1 MKQKIIPI
9 TRKAPK
15 GEAFHAPLE
24 ALSRIKD
31 YRRGAILKTLDVIP
45 NIKKAGEYQAGDGS
59 VHHVMVVDETQP
71 IPENYKLP
79 NWFVDMIND
88 IRAYPGDGMNRRPF
102 AFSEMVYKHAKE
114 LGYTG
119 DELENFHKGFAETS
133 FIEDYLRLIVTCDK
147 ADIILPDFKY
157 EDYGI
162 NEHGKIVFTNI
173 DDMFVK
179 NPELP
184 VLPRNDITDYVLGLN
199 IPEKIEIFSDLDA
212 SLKEI
217 GKENPDLEVLLR
229 NNVSDINHELGT
241 MTCIIPGDEKKVV
254 QVSNMRSKSSFNG
267 DERGPVRSDP
277 YIMNVLSNIMPD
289 QTPDQYANGQIN
301 GVGISIME
309 ATRPLNTQ
317 GVLIGNLD
325 KAVYK
330 SVRDLRLFAREAHHL
345 SSREELRN
353 DDGTPDVDAIAKYIH
368 RMFIMECHVNN
379 VMPDYIEGV
388 ADLKAPL
395 FVDLFHMIK
404 DIEQAGFSAQN
415 LTLSNLGINREGDV
429 VLRDAGNLTFTP
441 GLHEM
446 TNLRDINSDITSVYE
461 KELKAMHRH
470 DPEPAF

>member
-9 TRKAPK
+9 TRRTSK
-15 GEAFHAPLE
+15 GDAFHAPIE
-24 ALSRIKD
+24 ALARIKD
-31 YRRGAILKTLDVIP
+31 YRRGAILKTLDIIP

-79 NWFVDMIND
+79 DWFVDLIND

-102 AFSEMVYKHAKE
+102 AFSEMVYTHAKE

-119 DELENFHKGFAETS
+119 DELKNFHKGFAETS
-133 FIEDYLRLIVTCDK
+133 FIEDYLRLIAACDN

-184 VLPRNDITDYVLGLN
+184 ALPKNDITDYILSLN
-199 IPEKIEIFSDLDA
+199 IPEKVEIFSDLDT

-217 GKENPDLEVLLR
+217 GKENPDLETLLR
-229 NNVSDINHELGT
+229 NNVSDINYEIGT
-241 MTCIIPGDEKKVV
+241 MICTIPGDKEKIV
-254 QVSNMRSKSSFNG
+254 QVSNMKSKSSLNG
-267 DERGPVRSDP
+267 DESRPVRSDP
-277 YIMNVLSNIMPD
+277 YIMNVLSNIIPD
-289 QTPDQYANGQIN
+289 QMPDQYANGQIN
-301 GVGISIME
+301 GVSISIME

-317 GVLIGNLD
+317 GLLFTNLD

-330 SVRDLRLFAREAHHL
+330 SIRDLRLFAREAHHL
-345 SSREELRN
+345 SSRKELRSN
-353 DDGTPDVDAIAKYIH
+353 DGTPNVDAIAKYIH
-368 RMFIMECHVNN
+368 RMFIMECQVNN
-379 VMPDYIEGV
+379 IMPDYIENV
-388 ADLKAPL
+388 TDLQAPL
-395 FVDLFHMIK
+395 FVDLFHIIK
-404 DIEQAGFSAQN
+404 DIEQTGFSAQN
-415 LTLSNLGINREGDV
+415 LTLSNIGINQEGNV

-441 GLHEM
+441 CLHGM
-446 TNLRDINSDITSVYE
+446 VDLRDISSDVTSAYD
-461 KELKAMHRH
+461 KELKTMQRH